1 MGRVVVR
8 ELFSSSGA
16 FSKSQAEIL
25 RSVIQKKIDAGE
37 EVELDFTGITRFTA
51 SFFNFS
57 TGYFIIVLGVEEYD
71 RRITLTG
78 LSDFGESL
86 YRSSYNNA
94 VRKQRDP

>member
-1 MGRVVVR
+1 MSQVVVR
-8 ELFSSSGA
+8 KLFSGSGA

-25 RSVIQKKIDAGE
+25 RSVIQEKIDAE
-37 EVELDFTGITRFTA
+37 KDVELDFTGITRFTA

-71 RRITLTG
+71 RRIYLTG
-78 LSDFGESL
+78 LSEFGEDV

-94 VRKQRDP
+94 VKKQSTQ